1 MKKILF
7 QINVTANW
15 GANGRIAEEIG
26 RKAMANGWE
35 SYIAYG
41 RYMNPSD
48 SKLIKIGTQWDVYA
62 HYAQQR
68 IFDNE
73 GLCSQKATRTLI
85 QQIKEIKP
93 DVVQLHDIHDH
104 YLNYRL
110 LFEYLNS
117 TGIPIVW
124 TFHDC
129 WAITGHCFHFVTKNC
144 NRWKTGC
151 YDCPLKHSYPNT
163 LFDASRKNWN
173 LKKMLFKGCNNLTI
187 VACSDWIAQ
196 FVGESFLKDKRLK
209 VIKNGINL
217 SIFQPRI
224 EEQSNGKFKVLA
236 VSNVWHANKGYDDL
250 FKLRTILP
258 EEYELI
264 VVGVSASQ
272 QKKLPL
278 GIRGIR
284 RTQNVDELVKLYS
297 SANVLINPTYADT
310 FPTINLE
317 ALACGTPVVTYR
329 TGGSPEAIDS
339 NTGIIVEQGD
349 VAAMASAVVTICNK
363 GKEAFSSV
371 CRQRAIQ
378 YFNKDERFEDYI
390 KLYDELLLA

>member
-26 RKAMANGWE
+26 RRAMANGWE

-93 DVVQLHDIHDH
+93 DIIQLHDIHDH

-110 LFEYLNS
+110 LFDYLNS
-117 TGIPIVW
+117 TDIPVVW

-144 NRWKTGC
+144 N
-151 YDCPLKHSYPNT
+151 
-163 LFDASRKNWN
+163 
-173 LKKMLFKGCNNLTI
+173 
-187 VACSDWIAQ
+187 
-196 FVGESFLKDKRLK
+196 
-209 VIKNGINL
+209 
-217 SIFQPRI
+217 
-224 EEQSNGKFKVLA
+224 
-236 VSNVWHANKGYDDL
+236 
-250 FKLRTILP
+250 
-258 EEYELI
+258 
-264 VVGVSASQ
+264 
-272 QKKLPL
+272 
-278 GIRGIR
+278 
-284 RTQNVDELVKLYS
+284 
-297 SANVLINPTYADT
+297 
-310 FPTINLE
+310 
-317 ALACGTPVVTYR
+317 
-329 TGGSPEAIDS
+329 
-339 NTGIIVEQGD
+339 
-349 VAAMASAVVTICNK
+349 
-363 GKEAFSSV
+363 
-371 CRQRAIQ
+371 
-378 YFNKDERFEDYI
+378 
-390 KLYDELLLA
+390 